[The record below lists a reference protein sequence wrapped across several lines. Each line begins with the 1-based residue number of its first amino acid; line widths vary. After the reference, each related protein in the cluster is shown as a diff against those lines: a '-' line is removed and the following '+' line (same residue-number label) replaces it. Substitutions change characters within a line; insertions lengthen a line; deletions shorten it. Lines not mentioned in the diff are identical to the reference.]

1 MEHQNYLTDVR
12 DQYEDLPYPP
22 ANPEDEK
29 KQLQF
34 TTLGGL
40 DVINAFCF
48 GGKEN
53 FDKGFR
59 VLVAGGGTGDSA
71 IYLAEQLREK
81 PNAEVVYLDLSSA
94 SMAIA
99 KQRAAIRQLTNIT
112 WVHDSL
118 LELPRLNLGTFDYI
132 NCTGVLH
139 HLANP
144 EEGLKALAGV
154 LKPTGAMGIMLYARY
169 GRTGVYQM
177 QELMKLVNT
186 GEASRQ
192 TWVGNCRAM
201 LASLPATNWFKRGEA
216 LISDHTKMGDAGVF
230 DLLLHTQDRPY
241 SVSETYDFVA
251 SAGLTFLDFHSDLGM
266 AKFHYSPASSI
277 KDPALLQKIM
287 RLPASK
293 QHAIAELASGTITK
307 HSFFVAPTPR
317 EKLNPAAP
325 ENIPFFASHFSSL
338 GNTYADFYAM
348 VSKSTAAKFLV
359 ENQGCRLAITRT
371 PHINDILKFLDGQR
385 STGAILDAVIAEKL
399 QRGEIAPDKQTLLAE
414 FVALFRSLNY
424 FEWLI
429 LRAPH
434 VDAFKTTFELQK
446 RVSALY
452 SAT

>member
-1 MEHQNYLTDVR
+1 MEHQNYLSQVR
-12 DQYEDLPYPP
+12 EQYEDLPYPP

-29 KQLQF
+29 QQLQF

-48 GGKEN
+48 EGKEN

-94 SMAIA
+94 SLAIA

-118 LELPRLNLGTFDYI
+118 LELPRLPIGTFDYI

-139 HLANP
+139 HLAQP
-144 EEGLKALAGV
+144 EEGLKALAAV

-186 GEASRQ
+186 GESSRQ
-192 TWVGNCRAM
+192 TWVDNCRKM
-201 LASLPATNWFKRGEA
+201 LATLPATNWFKRSEA
-216 LISDHTKMGDAGVF
+216 LITDHLKMGDAGLF

-241 SVSETYDFVA
+241 SVPEIYEFVA

-266 AKFHYSPASSI
+266 AKFHYSPASYI
-277 KDPALLQKIM
+277 KDAGLLQNISK
-287 RLPASK
+287 LPTRH
-293 QHAIAELASGTITK
+293 QQAIAELSSGAITK

-317 EKLNPAAP
+317 TKLNPATL

-338 GNTYADFYAM
+338 GNTYTAFYDM
-348 VSKSTAAKFLV
+348 VSQSTAAKFLV

-371 PHINDILKFLDGQR
+371 PHVNDLLKFLNGTR
-385 STGAILDAVIAEKL
+385 SVGEILDAVMAEKKS
-399 QRGEIAPDKQTLLAE
+399 RGEPMPEKQMLLAE
-414 FVALFRSLNY
+414 FVALFRALNY

-429 LRAPH
+429 LRAPN
-434 VDAFKTTFELQK
+434 VSPFKTTFELQK

-452 SAT
+452 GST